1 MSRLICGE
9 CLNNFAKTGEREV
22 DALALSESMPRV
34 GADACFAV
42 PLTAGQVNQVQLGFP
57 EVLVTKRVG
66 IDHLQVQGED
76 GMGAG

>member
-1 MSRLICGE
+1 MPGVGTDP
-9 CLNNFAKTGEREV
+9 CL
-22 DALALSESMPRV
+22 P
-34 GADACFAV
+34 V

-76 GMGAG
+76 GVGAG